1 MFLPGQLVRWL
12 RKPLD
17 AKPHCIYA
25 VVEAVEAERV
35 VVRFVGPD
43 GDYWR
48 RADPKRLF
56 IIPDGVE
63 VDEMKVSAL
72 FPSKFVK
79 AADLNGKTP
88 TLTIKEVKTERL
100 GHGNDAENKPV
111 LYFKNATKGLVL
123 NRTNAV
129 AIANLYGDEMDDWGG
144 ERITLYATTIR
155 AFGKLQ
161 DVIRIK
167 EEIPA
172 QPKPVTQSTEP
183 EEASEL
189 DDAEDVV
196 DHEDADQ

>member
-17 AKPHCIYA
+17 AKSHCIYA

-35 VVRFVGPD
+35 IVRFAGPD

-56 IIPDGVE
+56 VIPDGVE
-63 VDEMKVSAL
+63 VDEMKISKL

-79 AADLNGKTP
+79 ATDLNGKTP
-88 TLTIKEVKTERL
+88 TLTMLKVKEEKM
-100 GHGNDAENKPV
+100 GHGNDAEIKPV

-123 NRTNAV
+123 NRTNGV
-129 AIANLYGDEMDDWGG
+129 AIANLYGDETDGWEGK
-144 ERITLYATTIR
+144 RITLYATTIR